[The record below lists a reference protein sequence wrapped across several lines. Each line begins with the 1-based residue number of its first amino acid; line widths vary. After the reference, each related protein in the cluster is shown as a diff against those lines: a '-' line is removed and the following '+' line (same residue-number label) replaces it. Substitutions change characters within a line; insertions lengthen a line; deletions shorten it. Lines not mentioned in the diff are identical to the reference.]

1 MAEGQGNMKTL
12 HEMGRKHGARLAV
25 TRGSGNVF
33 ADLGFTAGEAA
44 ELEVKAELTRQIRNG
59 IRALRLTQVQAAG
72 RLRLSQPD
80 VSKLMCGRYSGYSV
94 DRLFGILNALDVDVD
109 IVLRPRREHGRN
121 APGVVRVMP
130 LTEGGKRRQRLVR
143 TA

>member
-1 MAEGQGNMKTL
+1 MTEGEGNMKTL
-12 HEMGRKHGARLAV
+12 HEMSRKPNAKSMV

-59 IRALRLTQVQAAG
+59 IRALGLTQAQAAG

-80 VSKLMCGRYSGYSV
+80 VSKLMSGRYSGYSV
-94 DRLFGILNALDVDVD
+94 DRLFGILNAMDVDVD
-109 IVLRPRREHGRN
+109 IVLRPRREQGRH
-121 APGVVRVMP
+121 AYGVVRVMP
-130 LTEGGKRRQRLVR
+130 VIEGARRRPRVAR